1 MTLTR
6 NNPQS
11 WLDAIWESVWA
22 YEQTFGD
29 CLDSETSDK
38 IDDIKTAMAWVTESL
53 GLDETPYSESL
64 CRNGKPMADC
74 DCC

>member
-1 MTLTR
+1 MTLMR
-6 NNPQS
+6 NDKGQ
-11 WLDAIWESVWA
+11 WLETIWEAIFA

-53 GLDETPYSESL
+53 GLELND
-64 CRNGKPMADC
+64 NGDYINI
-74 DCC
+74 DRD

>member
-1 MTLTR
+1 MTVTK

-38 IDDIKTAMAWVTESL
+38 IDDMKTAMAWIAESL
-53 GLDETPYSESL
+53 GLGLND
-64 CRNGKPMADC
+64 NGDYINV
-74 DCC
+74 DRD